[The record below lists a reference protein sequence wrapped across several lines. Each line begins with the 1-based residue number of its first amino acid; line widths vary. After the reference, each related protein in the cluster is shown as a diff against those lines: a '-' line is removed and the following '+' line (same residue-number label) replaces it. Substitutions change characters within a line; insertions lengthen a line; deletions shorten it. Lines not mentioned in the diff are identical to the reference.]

1 MQVVSA
7 NKNHWG
13 FIYSPIPKHIYRRM
27 KVAKLS
33 INAVF
38 VYLHII
44 DSLNGKTKT
53 GWTIARTDEQVAESV
68 GLSSWGARTSRRE
81 LVKGGFVDQKQYTV
95 NGKRVVGTW
104 TFKLNHTEPASKKTF
119 DKYARQTAESS
130 EPIPQESETNVEQS
144 PTQTCRES
152 LQESVADRYIKSDSQ
167 PAQKPVVMQ
176 VSNDSHVGGKDIGK
190 DIHKEPPPI
199 VPQNIEKLSLAW
211 NESHEY
217 EEGEE
222 EAFDKYFSKAIRAT
236 MTQHAVDENVAVQ
249 ALIRAF
255 HRTKRNHAGHHPY
268 NYPTAY
274 TGDPDHEE
282 SKATPRGKKILQG
295 AIHVVKAGEV
305 FTHKPTSS
313 SNDETITEKP
323 TDEMVKPLD
332 SDKGSASAP
341 PAPAAPGEPVEPTR
355 PNTPRTPLEVVRR
368 NLAGRAAMLKAGI
381 ISPLSRG
388 DVLSHAQPGLDGFD
402 DIPGDD
408 VIVGVW
414 NELAPTPIE
423 SEDTQLRSESPQ
435 GGPEPTA
442 TTEPIDQPKPDAFME
457 LAEIQAKIAGL
468 DEMRRSGTLSVD
480 EVAEVTQ
487 EIAALKRQKAKV
499 QRDADKCSTSA
510 DQNAD
515 KGVSDAEGY
524 LETEKEGSTTGDSL
538 ARRIAKTIKLSLM
551 VDREY
556 SDEQIVLI
564 VQRQERSIDSA
575 AILEVWYN
583 WSDWSAYV
591 KDMVSQR
598 IQSGSLMPDEVREA
612 RAYAARCKAWEQKN
626 DQWAAVV

>member
-1 MQVVSA
+1 MQAVSA
-7 NKNHWG
+7 NKNRWG

-176 VSNDSHVGGKDIGK
+176 VSNDSHVGGKDIDK

-222 EAFDKYFSKAIRAT
+222 EEFDKYFEKAIRAT
-236 MTQHAVDENVAVQ
+236 MEQHSVDVDVATA

-274 TGDPDHEE
+274 TGDPDHSE
-282 SKATPRGKKILQG
+282 SNATPRGKKILKG
-295 AIHVVKAGEV
+295 AIHAVKAGES
-305 FTHKPTSS
+305 FSSHKPTSS
-313 SNDETITEKP
+313 SNDSTITEKP
-323 TDEMVKPLD
+323 T
-332 SDKGSASAP
+332 A
-341 PAPAAPGEPVEPTR
+341 
-355 PNTPRTPLEVVRR
+355 
-368 NLAGRAAMLKAGI
+368 
-381 ISPLSRG
+381 
-388 DVLSHAQPGLDGFD
+388 
-402 DIPGDD
+402 
-408 VIVGVW
+408 
-414 NELAPTPIE
+414 
-423 SEDTQLRSESPQ
+423 
-435 GGPEPTA
+435 
-442 TTEPIDQPKPDAFME
+442 
-457 LAEIQAKIAGL
+457 
-468 DEMRRSGTLSVD
+468 
-480 EVAEVTQ
+480 
-487 EIAALKRQKAKV
+487 
-499 QRDADKCSTSA
+499 
-510 DQNAD
+510 
-515 KGVSDAEGY
+515 
-524 LETEKEGSTTGDSL
+524 
-538 ARRIAKTIKLSLM
+538 
-551 VDREY
+551 
-556 SDEQIVLI
+556 
-564 VQRQERSIDSA
+564 
-575 AILEVWYN
+575 
-583 WSDWSAYV
+583 
-591 KDMVSQR
+591 
-598 IQSGSLMPDEVREA
+598 
-612 RAYAARCKAWEQKN
+612 
-626 DQWAAVV
+626 